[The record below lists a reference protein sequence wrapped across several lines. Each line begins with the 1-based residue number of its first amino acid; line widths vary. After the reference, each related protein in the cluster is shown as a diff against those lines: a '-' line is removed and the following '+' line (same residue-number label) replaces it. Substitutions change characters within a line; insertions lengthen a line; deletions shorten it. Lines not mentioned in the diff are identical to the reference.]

1 MDELLKALV
10 NLVNTGSALAYPAM
24 IGFFI
29 IKAGDI
35 LVWPVSF
42 YIIWKGIAA
51 CIKTC
56 MEMDI
61 KAKETESRRYSNCP
75 HNQ

>member
-1 MDELLKALV
+1 VDELLKALV

-35 LVWPVSF
+35 LVWPVSLF
-42 YIIWKGIAA
+42 IVGRAIILG
-51 CIKTC
+51 IKTC
-56 MEMDI
+56 MELDI
-61 KAKETESRRYSNCP
+61 KTRETESRRYSNCP